1 MARHY
6 SVLCPLIMLTP
17 LPRPITQRVNRKDVF
32 KSCIKLFRFPAR
44 LRSPVN
50 QVWSS
55 LKKIQWLATAARWTT
70 PSIFRISIFF
80 LWSKFLQG
88 FSKFTI
94 AALLYHFI
102 HFTGDMPHTNSQFVS
117 WWGALLFKISTVC
130 CWSFYDDH
138 PSRLTHLEYQR

>member
-80 LWSKFLQG
+80 YEVNFCKDFQNLRLQHCCTISYISRGICLTLIVNLFLDG
-88 FSKFTI
+88 VHYYLRYPLC
-94 AALLYHFI
+94 AV
-102 HFTGDMPHTNSQFVS
+102 D
-117 WWGALLFKISTVC
+117 LFMTT
-130 CWSFYDDH
+130 
-138 PSRLTHLEYQR
+138 THQD